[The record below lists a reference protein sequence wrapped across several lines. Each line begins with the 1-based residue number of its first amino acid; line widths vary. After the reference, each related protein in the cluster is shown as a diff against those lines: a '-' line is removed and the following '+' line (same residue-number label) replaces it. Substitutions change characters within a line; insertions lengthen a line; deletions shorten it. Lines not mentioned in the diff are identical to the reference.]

1 MRELQKSALVQRAK
15 NNRFGA
21 LQMMLAWSFSARTLD
36 EIEKLLRALG
46 KHRYIREVDHR
57 IHWTI
62 DQTLADLPAFAPHAK
77 AFELRRNHE
86 KHLEPQSRD
95 PSLWRQA
102 SMDDVVTALRAFW
115 VPGPDAERRK
125 KQLREIIRKMGL
137 PEIDHEPFEASA
149 DEPPHPE
156 LIQLDWVLY
165 PVDELDADRHRGAL
179 EAMEEAQEEVDAS
192 APVYQEGPLISIPEL
207 CSGAPDG
214 VLCADFLVWSDGP
227 YSYSDYVFRGA
238 SKAAKLAEPPVGYK
252 DLDD

>member
-1 MRELQKSALVQRAK
+1 
-15 NNRFGA
+15 
-21 LQMMLAWSFSARTLD
+21 MMLAWSFSARTLD
-36 EIEKLLRALG
+36 EIERLLRALG

-62 DQTLADLPAFAPHAK
+62 DATLSDLPAFAPHARV
-77 AFELRRNHE
+77 FDLRRQNE
-86 KHLEPQSRD
+86 KNLEPQSRD

-102 SMDDVVTALRAFW
+102 SIEEIVTALRAFW
-115 VPGPDAERRK
+115 VPGPEAEKRK
-125 KQLREIIRKMGL
+125 KKLRDLIQNIGL

-165 PVDELDADRHRGAL
+165 PVDELDTDRHQGAL
-179 EAMEEAQEEVDAS
+179 DAMEEAQEEVDAL
-192 APVYQEGPLISIPEL
+192 APIYQEGPIISVPEL
-207 CSGAPDG
+207 CAGMADG
-214 VLCADFLVWSDGP
+214 NLVADFLVWSDGP

-238 SKAAKLAEPPVGYK
+238 SKAAKLSEPPEGYK